1 MAKDLL
7 FELGT
12 EEIPARFM
20 APALKQMKD
29 LSEAGLKELRLNY
42 TSVNVYGVAERLGWY

>member
-7 FELGT
+7 FEIGI

-20 APALKQMKD
+20 AIVLARSKSLRMMKPANECGRSIL
-29 LSEAGLKELRLNY
+29 
-42 TSVNVYGVAERLGWY
+42 